1 MNFLSTAVPTWVS
14 IVFIL
19 IFPFYFFVLSRTVRY
34 SGVQNELG
42 HSKTIKI
49 ANGILFFGLLYL
61 VIISLVTFTGFL
73 HTNSIP
79 PRVFLVSTIPLIL
92 FYILFVSR
100 TAIYKSILQ
109 SISLAALVRL
119 HIFRLIG
126 VFFLITYYYGA
137 LPKYFAI
144 TGGIGDMF
152 AAVTAIFV
160 AYALDKKKTYAIKLT
175 YVWNIVSMLDI
186 INVAI
191 SAVVSTRLSLTT
203 GSQSVIEIA
212 SFPFVWIP
220 AVAPATI
227 LFLHISIF
235 RKLSLMR
242 KKNKFE

>member
-1 MNFLSTAVPTWVS
+1 MNFLSTSVPVWVS
-14 IVFIL
+14 IVFMV
-19 IFPFYFFVLSRTVRY
+19 IFPFYFLLISRTVKY
-34 SGVQNELG
+34 SGISSEIG
-42 HSKTIKI
+42 EAK
-49 ANGILFFGLLYL
+49 ANQLAKGILLFGCLYL
-61 VIISLVTFTGFL
+61 LIISLVAFTGFL
-73 HTNSIP
+73 HVNSIP

-92 FYILFVSR
+92 FYVLFVSR
-100 TAIYKSILQ
+100 TAIYKAILK
-109 SISLAALVRL
+109 SISLSALVRL

-152 AAVTAIFV
+152 AAVSAIFV
-160 AYALDKKKTYAIKLT
+160 AYALDQKKSYAIKLT

-191 SAVVSTRLSLTT
+191 FAIVSTRLSLTT
-203 GSQSVIEIA
+203 GSQSVLEIA

-235 RKLSLMR
+235 RKLRMAQKASQP
-242 KKNKFE
+242 